1 MDTAKSHRPLK
12 PRLCRSPQLTPA
24 RLAACRANA
33 RKSTGPR
40 TARGK
45 ARSSL
50 NALKHGRYAHRL
62 THTLEQ
68 AGERQQ
74 LHLYWEIL
82 SRISRHFQVD
92 WPREQQT
99 AERLARQ
106 VWCYA
111 WKALEQVKRTEDVI
125 ENTGSWKNN
134 MRVRIRI
141 EGNARG
147 RALRFV
153 FGPRRRRRLTAR
165 VIPLGNLAE
174 LSALWRR
181 VFCLVSGLTGE
192 AASWDTPLPT
202 PSTRL
207 REEGMSLGSFVDPDF
222 ALRLLKEEENFL
234 PAPNHSGSL
243 CPQLEEMGPILRLP
257 LDDKRS
263 ESPAGL
269 RACDGPGSAS
279 CFQVGPSGGP
289 IPRRARRDRH
299 VLEARVPTCR

>member
-1 MDTAKSHRPLK
+1 MPPNCLVRSANGERIVHVSPPTKGRRSSGEKCLKGLICLHPIFPLCYAEAAMDTAKSHRPLK

-33 RKSTGPR
+33 RKSTGP
-40 TARGK
+40 
-45 ARSSL
+45 L
-50 NALKHGRYAHRL
+50 NALKHGRYARRL
-62 THTLEQ
+62 TRTLEQ

-106 VWCYA
+106 VWCSG

-134 MRVRIRI
+134 MRVPIRI

-153 FGPRRRRRLTAR
+153 FGP
-165 VIPLGNLAE
+165 
-174 LSALWRR
+174 
-181 VFCLVSGLTGE
+181 
-192 AASWDTPLPT
+192 
-202 PSTRL
+202 
-207 REEGMSLGSFVDPDF
+207 
-222 ALRLLKEEENFL
+222 
-234 PAPNHSGSL
+234 
-243 CPQLEEMGPILRLP
+243 
-257 LDDKRS
+257 
-263 ESPAGL
+263 
-269 RACDGPGSAS
+269 
-279 CFQVGPSGGP
+279 
-289 IPRRARRDRH
+289 
-299 VLEARVPTCR
+299 

>member
-1 MDTAKSHRPLK
+1 LPPNCLVRSANGERIVHASPPTEGRKDTWEKCLKGLICLHPIFPLCYAEAAMDTAKSHRPLK

-92 WPREQQT
+92 WPREQRT

-106 VWCYA
+106 VWCSG
-111 WKALEQVKRTEDVI
+111 WKALEQVKRTEDLI

-134 MRVRIRI
+134 MRVRIWI

-165 VIPLGNLAE
+165 VIPLGSLAE

-181 VFCLVSGLTGE
+181 VFCLVSGLSGE
-192 AASWDTPLPT
+192 AASWDTQLP
-202 PSTRL
+202 PFNPPPR
-207 REEGMSLGSFVDPDF
+207 GGD
-222 ALRLLKEEENFL
+222 
-234 PAPNHSGSL
+234 
-243 CPQLEEMGPILRLP
+243 
-257 LDDKRS
+257 
-263 ESPAGL
+263 ESWVF
-269 RACDGPGSAS
+269 R
-279 CFQVGPSGGP
+279 
-289 IPRRARRDRH
+289 
-299 VLEARVPTCR
+299 